1 VHVHPAIKNII
12 FDLGGVILNLD
23 VDSTYRQFS
32 IISGRPVDQLKSEAR
47 KWPFFNDYEKGTIKD
62 EQFRDEVRNF
72 LTTCSSD
79 EEVDRAWNAMLLDL
93 PLARIELLK
102 KVGSQFRIFLLSNTN
117 NIHLQCFTEIIR
129 TTTNVSSLD
138 LFFEKAYY
146 SHLLNM
152 RKPDE
157 EIYHHVLQE
166 NQLKANET
174 LFLDDN
180 LANLQGATSVGIQTF
195 HVKHPDLIFSLF
207 DEAQP

>member
-1 VHVHPAIKNII
+1 MPSQPEIKNII

-23 VDSTYRQFS
+23 VDKTYHQFS
-32 IISGRPVDQLKSEAR
+32 TLSGRTVDQLKSEAGAL
-47 KWPFFNDYEKGTIKD
+47 PFFNNYEEGAIND
-62 EQFRDEVRNF
+62 AQFRNEVRDF
-72 LTTCSSD
+72 LKTPASD
-79 EEVDRAWNAMLLDL
+79 AEVDKAWNAMLLDL
-93 PLARIELLK
+93 PPSRIDLLK
-102 KVGSQFRIFLLSNTN
+102 KVGSRFRIFLLSNTN
-117 NIHLQCFTEIIR
+117 TIHLKCFTEIIQ
-129 TTTNVSSLD
+129 TTANISSFD

-157 EIYHHVLQE
+157 KIYDHVLEE

-180 LANLQGATSVGIQTF
+180 LFNLRGAESIGIQTF

-207 DEAQP
+207 DEVKS